1 MFRMARSWTGH
12 GLGAAALAAALAL
25 PMPAEAI
32 ITSVQYP
39 YSLFAAPGQ
48 TTEAVVGAVTLA
60 GVTDGVGQGS
70 GIDMVL
76 RWGTPDNAGGF
87 LSFSDITMAYL
98 GDDGAADLYSAT
110 ITPTIAG
117 LYSYVVIGFDL
128 VGSQNAVS
136 PQGGVLTVEAPEP
149 ASLALMGA
157 GVLGLALRRRRA
169 G

>member
-1 MFRMARSWTGH
+1 MFPRIPSWSGH
-12 GLGAAALAAALAL
+12 GLGAAALAVGLAL
-25 PMPAEAI
+25 PMPAQALL
-32 ITSVQYP
+32 TSLQYP

-48 TTEAVVGAVTLA
+48 TTEAVVGAVTVA

-70 GIDMVL
+70 GIEMVL
-76 RWGTPDNAGGF
+76 RWGTPDDAGGF
-87 LSFSDITMAYL
+87 LSFNDISMGYL

-128 VGSQNAVS
+128 VANQNAVS

-149 ASLALMGA
+149 ASLALLGA
-157 GVLGLALRRRRA
+157 GVLGLALRRRAR
-169 G
+169 